1 MSVHDYFAQL
11 HRYLVWQTNKMRALE
26 RRLRTL
32 EARLQEIEA
41 QPRTSIER
49 IEYKFDQLK
58 VETLEGTLNIG
69 IAPPGAG
76 GTIEDLAVEPVK
88 TVVPK
93 PEPVLMRAIQERV
106 AAYLAKEAP
115 ETLKQLEQR
124 YGRRLDDPYRQFILQ
139 DIGRQTEERIR
150 FYLQEKAASGY
161 IPPADRDE
169 ATENEIFQKV
179 KADIEQSLDM
189 FLKHLPSGGEQT

>member
-1 MSVHDYFAQL
+1 MSLYEYFMKL
-11 HRYLVWQTNKMRALE
+11 HRYLSWQTKKIHALE
-26 RRLRTL
+26 RHLHVL

-88 TVVPK
+88 TVIPK
-93 PEPVLMRAIQERV
+93 PEPALMRAIQEKI
-106 AAYLAKEAP
+106 AAYLKQEAP
-115 ETLKQLEQR
+115 ETLKQLEHQ
-124 YGRRLDDPYRQFILQ
+124 YGRRLDDTYRQFILQ
-139 DIGRQTEERIR
+139 DIARQTDERIR
-150 FYLQEKAASGY
+150 FYLQEKANHGY
-161 IPPADRDE
+161 VPPGDRDE
-169 ATENEIFQKV
+169 AVEHEIFQKV
-179 KADIEQSLDM
+179 KADIEQSLDA
-189 FLKHLPSGGEQT
+189 FLKHLPTEGGKS